1 MNPTWKVILGVLLV
15 FLIGCAAG
23 AFATSLVFHHRILTS
38 LHGGPAAMAQIIE
51 RRATR
56 NLDLTSE
63 QRDQVHHLIVENLT
77 QRQQLQKQIQPQMR
91 ELNQQTLAQIQAVL
105 NPDQAQK
112 FHDNLEL
119 IRLETGHNFFP
130 VPKATTTAP
139 PATNSSSVGAAP
151 AP

>member
-1 MNPTWKVILGVLLV
+1 MSSTWKVILGILLV

-23 AFATSLVFHHRILTS
+23 AFTTSLVFHHRILTS
-38 LHGGPAAMAQIIE
+38 LHGGPMAMAQIIE

-56 NLDLTSE
+56 NLDLTPGQKE
-63 QRDQVHHLIVENLT
+63 QIHHLIEENLT

-91 ELNQQTLAQIQAVL
+91 ELNQQTLAQINALLTPTQAE
-105 NPDQAQK
+105 QFQ
-112 FHDNLEL
+112 DNLER
-119 IRLETGHNFFP
+119 IRMETGHNFFP
-130 VPKATTTAP
+130 VPKATASAP